1 MDHVRQQAFRL
12 EAVHAQHQQ
21 VKLDRWSARKPE
33 LKQYITALSQ
43 SKELLVEDIKQTEAR
58 VSSAQ
63 QPIVAP
69 PATPSRAARP
79 GSTSPFA
86 NKSDAEL
93 ATEQS
98 RLRDALVHINGQ
110 ILSTKAVFAQPRRE
124 EEKELWE
131 AQLVILQDTYR
142 MHQEEIDLMEVE
154 VISRARMQRLMKE
167 RAVAEQSGIA
177 QLARLQEQLNTNG
190 TRTNEYKREL
200 YFPAVK
206 GYNFAFGGRGIYF
219 GGKDVLVSELSG
231 AFAITAQTDK
241 ADRHGVFKSA
251 RISVQFGGPH
261 LASAQRGSNS
271 QAAVANRTAAVTQS
285 FQLRPSSA
293 TQSAAHKP
301 PTSAAPSPA
310 APPAANPITDAV
322 PASRLTADSDSNLV
336 NSHKQPLPAPQISQQ
351 GVPIQPQ
358 GYRGSEQQA
367 DVSGH
372 STHQQQSQALQQTL
386 NLHQNDVYSPL
397 RASAP
402 YQESAQDGQAE
413 RRMSSSLASTSADGL
428 AFGMYSGAG
437 PEAGALP
444 PRAPEHQSRSKRLA
458 TKMLKKLGTKDRFRN
473 PHPEQPG
480 SGPGLQSSRPAYS
493 PDAFDDH
500 AKKGSKLAQRL
511 LGGGKS
517 VTGKLMPEK
526 KLVFGSHVAG
536 RSNHTWSNGLDNGEF
551 EGASTSRAAE
561 VQQDVMEAATE
572 AEGGPQTP
580 RTPTTEDLEYD
591 IVGTPRQT
599 SDYQGSPSLPT
610 IPQQPPPRNLSRN
623 SSLGSQAQ
631 AQTPVDDEVDVGQ
644 SISYQ
649 HGQFPRQDS
658 ASSAL
663 PAREAAAGF
672 KGALKKVANGIAGT
686 EFWEGATD
694 RGSEAGL
701 DSVSG
706 SGGHR
711 KGLFVVVR
719 LSEVGLIGEKG
730 TKVPNASIAEISV
743 EVELCLTFNFEYT
756 SVQGWHT
763 AVKPVFEVVSL
774 ERKAL
779 GASVPLPK
787 TVIRYILSAVLPR
800 VLQRKLLGLLP
811 QELGQYMLDAG
822 QAGRLAGEITIVGP
836 PLSSLDAELAFHPEA
851 VARSKDARK
860 QAQMAAAAQE
870 ARGMLG
876 MSLEQAQLLAELFSG
891 KNGLLSTPLPCNI
904 AELQAYY
911 SRHHGDPAVWTPL
924 CDAWDRALQML
935 SRANG
940 VTPLSFRTLME
951 GHVAHQLLKPVRA
964 RVTLSQASIS
974 LNADAIMTAVRDFME
989 RSARET
995 SAKEEASGRR
1005 TDESESLETQLQ
1017 VLETFYTFAAG
1028 KLHTFKGKFKHATG
1042 SVMAQANARN
1052 YALGVEGLSYEGP
1065 LRVRL
1070 PVKKKLDPDGSF
1082 SFEIPLPNP
1091 DRQVILKR
1099 FAGGFKQALSSP
1111 LTVHQVASQIAAQTA
1126 AADPA
1131 SAPQPPAPDTPQ
1143 SDAGSEEEVLPDWG
1157 HDESGK
1163 PPLKLGKVIV
1173 DGMRVRVRLDQQRI
1187 GSLLQGISPQA
1198 MGSQFADVASGVL
1211 SMLGDM
1217 ASLSFAGYHPDGGS
1231 DAHFVLNME
1240 SSDVSNL
1247 NAELT
1252 QLGFRSGEG
1261 VSPGR
1266 TLRIVQAI
1274 SRAILLTTGRSPKS
1288 LKGFDS
1294 NWHRHLTKETMDVA
1308 VCLAAESNV
1317 HRNSKSEPLMVH
1329 VAGTSDDAFG
1339 TKPLS
1344 VTNEIELVS
1353 MIRALK
1359 GDETPGQTEN

>member
-12 EAVHAQHQQ
+12 EAVHAQNQQ
-21 VKLDRWSARKPE
+21 AKLDRWSARKPE
-33 LKQYITALSQ
+33 VKQYITALSQ

-58 VSSAQ
+58 VGSAQ

-79 GSTSPFA
+79 GSTNPFA

-98 RLRDALVHINGQ
+98 RLRDALVHINRQ

-177 QLARLQEQLNTNG
+177 QLARLKEQLNTND

-219 GGKDVLVSELSG
+219 GGKDVLVSDLSG
-231 AFAITAQTDK
+231 AFAITAETDK

-251 RISVQFGGPH
+251 RISVQFGGAQ
-261 LASAQRGSNS
+261 LASAQRGSSS
-271 QAAVANRTAAVTQS
+271 QAAVANRAA
-285 FQLRPSSA
+285 
-293 TQSAAHKP
+293 
-301 PTSAAPSPA
+301 
-310 APPAANPITDAV
+310 
-322 PASRLTADSDSNLV
+322 AS
-336 NSHKQPLPAPQISQQ
+336 
-351 GVPIQPQ
+351 
-358 GYRGSEQQA
+358 
-367 DVSGH
+367 
-372 STHQQQSQALQQTL
+372 
-386 NLHQNDVYSPL
+386 DVYSPL

-402 YQESAQDGQAE
+402 YQDSAQDGQAE
-413 RRMSSSLASTSADGL
+413 RRISSSLASTSAGGP
-428 AFGMYSGAG
+428 APGMYSGAG

-480 SGPGLQSSRPAYS
+480 SGPGLHSSRPAYS

-536 RSNHTWSNGLDNGEF
+536 RSNHTWSNGLDTGDF

-561 VQQDVMEAATE
+561 VQQDVLETATE

-591 IVGTPRQT
+591 MMGTPRQT

-610 IPQQPPPRNLSRN
+610 IPQEPPPRNLSRN

-631 AQTPVDDEVDVGQ
+631 VQTPMDDEFDVGQ
-644 SISYQ
+644 SIPYH

-686 EFWEGATD
+686 EYWEGGTE

-836 PLSSLDAELAFHPEA
+836 PLSSLDAELAFQQEA
-851 VARSKDARK
+851 GPRSKDARK
-860 QAQMAAAAQE
+860 QAQMTAAAQE

-911 SRHHGDPAVWTPL
+911 SRHHGDPAVWAPL

-935 SRANG
+935 SRARG
-940 VTPLSFRTLME
+940 VTPLSFCTLMD

-964 RVTLSQASIS
+964 RVTLNQASVS

-1126 AADPA
+1126 AAEPG
-1131 SAPQPPAPDTPQ
+1131 SAPQSPAPDTPR

-1217 ASLSFAGYHPDGGS
+1217 ASLSFAGYHPDDGS

-1274 SRAILLTTGRSPKS
+1274 SRAILLTTGMSPK
-1288 LKGFDS
+1288 
-1294 NWHRHLTKETMDVA
+1294 HL
-1308 VCLAAESNV
+1308 
-1317 HRNSKSEPLMVH
+1317 
-1329 VAGTSDDAFG
+1329 
-1339 TKPLS
+1339 
-1344 VTNEIELVS
+1344 
-1353 MIRALK
+1353 
-1359 GDETPGQTEN
+1359 

>member
-1 MDHVRQQAFRL
+1 MDHVREEAFRL
-12 EAVHAQHQQ
+12 EAVHAQNQHA
-21 VKLDRWSARKPE
+21 KLDRWSARKPE
-33 LKQYITALSQ
+33 VKQYITALIQ
-43 SKELLVEDIKQTEAR
+43 SKELLVEDIKHTEAR

-63 QPIVAP
+63 QAVVAP

-98 RLRDALVHINGQ
+98 RLRAALVHINGQ

-167 RAVAEQSGIA
+167 RAIAEQSGIA
-177 QLARLQEQLNTNG
+177 QLARLKEQLNTNE

-231 AFAITAQTDK
+231 AFAITAETDK

-251 RISVQFGGPH
+251 RINVQFGGAH
-261 LASAQRGSNS
+261 LASAQRGSSS
-271 QAAVANRTAAVTQS
+271 QAAVANRAAAVTQS

-301 PTSAAPSPA
+301 PTSAAPSPP
-310 APPAANPITDAV
+310 APPAANPVSDAA
-322 PASRLTADSDSNLV
+322 PTSRLTADPVSNLA

-351 GVPIQPQ
+351 GEHMQTQ
-358 GYRGSEQQA
+358 GYRGSQQQA

-372 STHQQQSQALQQTL
+372 STNQQQSQASQQTL
-386 NLHQNDVYSPL
+386 NLHQSDVYSPL

-402 YQESAQDGQAE
+402 YQEFAQDGQAE
-413 RRMSSSLASTSADGL
+413 RHMSSSLASTSAGGL
-428 AFGMYSGAG
+428 APGMYPGAG
-437 PEAGALP
+437 PQVGALP

-458 TKMLKKLGTKDRFRN
+458 TKMLQKLGTKDRFRN
-473 PHPEQPG
+473 PHPDQPG
-480 SGPGLQSSRPAYS
+480 SGSGLQSSRPAYS

-500 AKKGSKLAQRL
+500 DKKGSKLAQRL
-511 LGGGKS
+511 LGGGK
-517 VTGKLMPEK
+517 KLMPEK
-526 KLVFGSHVAG
+526 KLMFGSHIAG
-536 RSNHTWSNGLDNGEF
+536 RSSHTWSNGMDNGNF

-561 VQQDVMEAATE
+561 VQQDVLEAATE

-591 IVGTPRQT
+591 MVGTPRQT

-610 IPQQPPPRNLSRN
+610 IPQEPPPRNLSRI

-631 AQTPVDDEVDVGQ
+631 GHISMDDEADTGQ
-644 SISYQ
+644 SVPYPHAQ
-649 HGQFPRQDS
+649 LPHQDS

-672 KGALKKVANGIAGT
+672 TGALKKVANGIAGT
-686 EFWEGATD
+686 DFWEGGTE

-763 AVKPVFEVVSL
+763 ATKPIFEVVSL

-836 PLSSLDAELAFHPEA
+836 PLSSLDAELAFQQEA

-860 QAQMAAAAQE
+860 QAHMSGAAQE

-911 SRHHGDPAVWTPL
+911 SRHHGDPAVWAPL

-935 SRANG
+935 SRARG

-951 GHVAHQLLKPVRA
+951 GRVAHQLLKPVRA
-964 RVTLSQASIS
+964 RVTLNQASVS

-995 SAKEEASGRR
+995 SAKEEANGRR
-1005 TDESESLETQLQ
+1005 TDESEPLETQLQ

-1126 AADPA
+1126 AADPV
-1131 SAPQPPAPDTPQ
+1131 SAPQPPAPDTPP

-1187 GSLLQGISPQA
+1187 ASLLQGISPQA

-1217 ASLSFAGYHPDGGS
+1217 ASLSFAGYHPDDGS

-1274 SRAILLTTGRSPKS
+1274 SRAILLTTGMSPKS

-1294 NWHRHLTKETMDVA
+1294 KFDTWHRHLTKETMDVA

-1317 HRNSKSEPLMVH
+1317 QRKSKSEPLMVH

-1359 GDETPGQTEN
+1359 GDEPPSKTEC

>member
-271 QAAVANRTAAVTQS
+271 QAAVANRTAA
-285 FQLRPSSA
+285 
-293 TQSAAHKP
+293 
-301 PTSAAPSPA
+301 
-310 APPAANPITDAV
+310 
-322 PASRLTADSDSNLV
+322 
-336 NSHKQPLPAPQISQQ
+336 
-351 GVPIQPQ
+351 

-1274 SRAILLTTGRSPKS
+1274 SRAILLTTGRH
-1288 LKGFDS
+1288 F
-1294 NWHRHLTKETMDVA
+1294 
-1308 VCLAAESNV
+1308 
-1317 HRNSKSEPLMVH
+1317 
-1329 VAGTSDDAFG
+1329 
-1339 TKPLS
+1339 
-1344 VTNEIELVS
+1344 
-1353 MIRALK
+1353 
-1359 GDETPGQTEN
+1359 